1 MRAQIYRK
9 DYEFQELAKNTL
21 VFYQWKGI
29 IDQNF
34 VEYHFL
40 IQILTISEIN
50 IWCLE
55 GSFL

>member
-9 DYEFQELAKNTL
+9 DYEFQELVKNTL
-21 VFYQWKGI
+21 VFYQGI

-34 VEYHFL
+34 VEYYFL

-50 IWCLE
+50 I
-55 GSFL
+55 

>member
-9 DYEFQELAKNTL
+9 DYEFQELVKNTL

-29 IDQNF
+29 IDQIF
-34 VEYHFL
+34 VEYYFL

-55 GSFL
+55 DSFL